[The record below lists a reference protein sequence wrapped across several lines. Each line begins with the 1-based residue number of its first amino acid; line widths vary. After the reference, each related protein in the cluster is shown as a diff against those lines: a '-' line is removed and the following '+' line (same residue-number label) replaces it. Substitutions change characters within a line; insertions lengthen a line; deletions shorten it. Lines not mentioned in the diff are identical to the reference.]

1 MQDPKE
7 QVTKFFNGMAKEL
20 HADQVR
26 LLNYQPGG
34 VRPIA
39 PTEAYEK
46 LALMSTEVS
55 ELIKAYHKDLPSDH
69 IPGFTG
75 EEEECADV
83 ILRALDYA
91 GARNLRIGEALVAKI
106 EANSN
111 RGTGYGKVEQ
121 TRPRKPRAAPAA

>member
-1 MQDPKE
+1 MTEPKE
-7 QVTKFFNGMAKEL
+7 TVAKFFNAMAKEL
-20 HADQVR
+20 HADQTR
-26 LLNYQPGG
+26 LMNYQPGG

-55 ELIKAYHKDLPSDH
+55 ELIKAFHKDLPADH
-69 IPGFTG
+69 IPGFSG

-111 RGTGYGKVEQ
+111 RGVGYGKVQ
-121 TRPRKPRAAPAA
+121 SARPRRPKPAA